1 MSDGAIKSV
10 SESKTS
16 VERFS
21 KRRRSNSSPEEIDS
35 KKMPRSLDVVDDKLL
50 NRISEMLDSK
60 LATFKND
67 FKVIEEKLEII
78 ISDNK
83 NLKAEIVHLKEENK
97 EIKRNLEFLLR
108 KSKSKNLIGGLEEI
122 SVTENKITAV
132 QDFLN
137 RALGVNDLMIDR
149 ILPIGRNKSI
159 LVEFLKISDVQ
170 LVLRNA
176 KKLRGTGI
184 WINRDL
190 SYQDRQKRKNLLEVK
205 KRILDKDKEAK
216 VLNLRKIYVKYLPS
230 VIIIYLYLLYIYQ
243 NAF

>member
-83 NLKAEIVHLKEENK
+83 FESGNCAFE
-97 EIKRNLEFLLR
+97 
-108 KSKSKNLIGGLEEI
+108 
-122 SVTENKITAV
+122 
-132 QDFLN
+132 
-137 RALGVNDLMIDR
+137 
-149 ILPIGRNKSI
+149 
-159 LVEFLKISDVQ
+159 
-170 LVLRNA
+170 
-176 KKLRGTGI
+176 RG
-184 WINRDL
+184 
-190 SYQDRQKRKNLLEVK
+190 K
-205 KRILDKDKEAK
+205 
-216 VLNLRKIYVKYLPS
+216 
-230 VIIIYLYLLYIYQ
+230 
-243 NAF
+243 